1 MERETRYEVKMVSQ
15 VAGYP
20 RLRMLMRLD
29 PTAIRELYPPRIVQ
43 SVYFDTWRNRA
54 LEENLA
60 GISHRE
66 KIRFR
71 WYGDANTGVRG
82 TLERKVRE
90 NMLGWKDLL
99 PIDATIAVEGATRRD
114 FAHSIFEHLT
124 EPWLDVRS
132 DALLPAQWV
141 RYEREYYKAGA
152 VRVTIDRKL
161 TTFDQR
167 HVRVLTTRS
176 PAPTPDVMIVEAKC
190 AKEDYPALQQLIERF
205 PMRIDRCS
213 KFVYASSPREG
224 AHASVFPV

>member
-1 MERETRYEVKMVSQ
+1 MERDTRYEVKMVSQ
-15 VAGYP
+15 AAGYP

-29 PTAIRELYPPRIVQ
+29 PTAIRELYPPRTVQ

-66 KIRFR
+66 KVRFR

-99 PIDATIAVEGATRRD
+99 PIEDEVAVEGATRRD
-114 FAHSIFEHLT
+114 FARTIHSHLT
-124 EPWLDVRS
+124 DRWADVRA
-132 DALLPAQWV
+132 DGLLPAQWI
-141 RYEREYYKAGA
+141 RYEREYYTAGA

-161 TTFDQR
+161 TTWDQR
-167 HVRVLTTRS
+167 LRRKLSTKC
-176 PAPTPDVMIVEAKC
+176 PARTPDVMIVEAKC
-190 AKEDYPALQQLIERF
+190 AKGDYDALQELIERF
-205 PMRIDRCS
+205 PMRVDRCS
-213 KFVYASSPREG
+213 KFVYASSPGEG
-224 AHASVFPV
+224 AHASVLPV